1 MNTYLTIKSPSEGI
15 YKEKGSRFIAYAYPV
30 NSVVDAKNL
39 IDELRKKYYDA
50 RHICYAYSIGPEAL
64 ETRANDDGEPS
75 GTGGKPIQGVL
86 LSNNITN
93 VLIAVVR
100 YFGGVKLGTG
110 GLIQAYRAAA
120 ADAIENTEI
129 IEKIVEITYIIS
141 YDYLQ
146 MNEVMKVLKEQDC
159 QILKQNF
166 ELRCEIE
173 FIVSKA
179 NQAKTFQVLSNI
191 NNLSI
196 NELE

>member
-30 NSVVDAKNL
+30 NSVVEAKNIL
-39 IDELRKKYYDA
+39 DELKKKFYDA

-120 ADAIENTEI
+120 ADAIENNEI
-129 IEKIVEITYIIS
+129 IEKIVEISYTIS

-146 MNEVMKVLKEQDC
+146 MNEVMKVIKEQDC
-159 QILKQNF
+159 QIVKQNF

-173 FIVSKA
+173 FDVSKA
-179 NQAKTFQVLSNI
+179 NQAKTFQLLSNI